1 MIDFLPLHDKIHD
14 ILASWVRKY
23 HTSIQEFGGH
33 LLFSN
38 KHYSRRQAPDYLTKN
53 YMRKVFR
60 GYLKKAGLDTV
71 YATLK
76 TDGNQPGEKR
86 RLYRLSTHSLR
97 HYFITRIYKTSL
109 NPVVTQA
116 LARHR
121 AFGTTQNYINL
132 TKKDC
137 QQAMEKAFTTTQEE
151 PKRGGLESPKI
162 QEFLMFYEAWK
173 GHISKG

>member
-1 MIDFLPLHDKIHD
+1 
-14 ILASWVRKY
+14 
-23 HTSIQEFGGH
+23 
-33 LLFSN
+33 
-38 KHYSRRQAPDYLTKN
+38 
-53 YMRKVFR
+53 MRKVFR

-71 YATLK
+71 YATLN

-137 QQAMEKAFTTTQEE
+137 QQAMEKAFTVDEE
-151 PKRGGLESPKI
+151 TKPVNLEGLKI
-162 QEFLMFYEAWK
+162 QEFLMFYDAWK
-173 GHISKG
+173 EHNSK

>member
-1 MIDFLPLHDKIHD
+1 
-14 ILASWVRKY
+14 
-23 HTSIQEFGGH
+23 
-33 LLFSN
+33 
-38 KHYSRRQAPDYLTKN
+38 
-53 YMRKVFR
+53 
-60 GYLKKAGLDTV
+60 LDTV

-86 RLYRLSTHSLR
+86 KLYRLSTHSLR

-137 QQAMEKAFTTTQEE
+137 QQAMEKAFTVQEE
-151 PKRGGLESPKI
+151 PKTGGLEGTKI
-162 QEFLMFYEAWK
+162 REFLMFYEAWK
-173 GHISKG
+173 GYKS